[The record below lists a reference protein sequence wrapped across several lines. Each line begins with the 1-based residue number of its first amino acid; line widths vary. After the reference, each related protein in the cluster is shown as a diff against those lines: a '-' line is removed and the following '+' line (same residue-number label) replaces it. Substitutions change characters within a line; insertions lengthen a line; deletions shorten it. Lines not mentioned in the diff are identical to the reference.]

1 MIDDKL
7 DPKDI
12 TSLIYRWASNKY
24 IKICAEDDKNKKFY
38 IKKLKKLPDS
48 AKEYQKNLFKKIF
61 SSCNDFHFSENK
73 SKFQNY
79 LSQTDKDLK
88 SYIDTQK
95 WYKYN
100 FSKVITNTFS
110 FKSDTKTI
118 IFWIAVLW
126 VLGYCFT
133 ITWINSTL
141 NSVWS

>member
-24 IKICAEDDKNKKFY
+24 IKICAEDNKNKKFY
-38 IKKLKKLPDS
+38 IKKLKNLPDS

-61 SSCNDFHFSENK
+61 SGGDDFYFSANK
-73 SKFQNY
+73 NKFQTY

-88 SYIDTQK
+88 NYIDTQK

-110 FKSDTKTI
+110 FKSDTKTRR
-118 IFWIAVLW
+118 FWRAVLW
-126 VLGYCFT
+126 GLGYCFT
-133 ITWINSTL
+133 VTWINSTL